1 MDLRLRALI
10 SHYYRVQPAIE
21 TNTATE
27 VAGHQHGRHIPQSK
41 VAAGQA
47 RKRLYESA
55 RRPSGATL
63 RDYGFDGF
71 PNPSIPEIKL
81 FYRAPHPSGTSGT
94 IRWISPNL

>member
-41 VAAGQA
+41 VAAGQVA
-47 RKRLYESA
+47 EPWYGGRFRQRFRIAGTNTYWKSA
-55 RRPSGATL
+55 
-63 RDYGFDGF
+63 
-71 PNPSIPEIKL
+71 SI
-81 FYRAPHPSGTSGT
+81 
-94 IRWISPNL
+94 